1 MTELET
7 LQNAASSVSLSIHER
22 ISTDRRKK
30 VSKYFAQLGK
40 STISPTLDYTNM
52 NHWLHGYITASK
64 IIQVNSQNR
73 LLK

>member
-1 MTELET
+1 MTELEA

-22 ISTDRRKK
+22 ISTDRRIK

-64 IIQVNSQNR
+64 IIHPKN
-73 LLK
+73 